1 MRLAGAC
8 LSAPFPTT
16 ARARCAGSCVKRP
29 EAPAPARAAQL
40 WSPAAFAPAAGASL
54 RFRITW
60 PVRALMAALLFW
72 TTPRRWEFS
81 AMVPARVRRMGGVAG
96 ARCAGTDV
104 ADTDVLSFGSLAKG
118 FGVPVA
124 VLAGSQDAVWR
135 FERESQTRV
144 HCSPPSVAVVQ
155 AACHALALN
164 RRCGETL
171 RGRLVERVKQF
182 RARLAEAG
190 LGASGGLFPV
200 QTLKPMPGIDPHALH
215 GRLERLGIQTVLHSK
230 PDGNGARLGF
240 ILTAR
245 HSPEEIDAAVAV
257 VVDALGHQRSARQA
271 SKMEVHNERS
281 VCI

>member
-1 MRLAGAC
+1 M
-8 LSAPFPTT
+8 
-16 ARARCAGSCVKRP
+16 
-29 EAPAPARAAQL
+29 
-40 WSPAAFAPAAGASL
+40 
-54 RFRITW
+54 
-60 PVRALMAALLFW
+60 
-72 TTPRRWEFS
+72 
-81 AMVPARVRRMGGVAG
+81 
-96 ARCAGTDV
+96 
-104 ADTDVLSFGSLAKG
+104 
-118 FGVPVA
+118 
-124 VLAGSQDAVWR
+124 
-135 FERESQTRV
+135 
-144 HCSPPSVAVVQ
+144 Q

-171 RGRLVERVKQF
+171 RGRLVERVRQF

-215 GRLERLGIQTVLHSK
+215 GRLEQLGIQTVLHSK

-240 ILTAR
+240 VLTAR